1 MWSLLG
7 RLLVRLQKEKKNER
21 TKRND
26 DDGSV
31 TISVYFPFIFLK
43 LPLRWVGGPIPPS
56 AFAWHTNIDING
68 II

>member
-7 RLLVRLQKEKKNER
+7 RLLVRLQKEKKTNER

-43 LPLRWVGGPIPPS
+43 LPLRWVGGPIG
-56 AFAWHTNIDING
+56 FCMTHTNIDING